1 MEKMMVLAN
10 KRSLNR
16 LGVGDMR

>member
-1 MEKMMVLAN
+1 SK

-16 LGVGDMR
+16 LQK